1 MKFRILTGL
10 VLCNLIWSAHP
21 VMFKIILGQ
30 FSAPESAL
38 LRYGSAL
45 IAFVLVWLI
54 FNLQK
59 PFALVF
65 SRSGFWSMLT
75 LGALTFCIAPM
86 LQMVGIDKSRATDGS
101 LITALEP
108 LTAVLLAR
116 IFLRER
122 LGLSNVLSI
131 GLALAGFVLLS
142 EFSIDARAAGNLLI
156 LASCV
161 LEGAYS
167 VLGRKLLEKHGLVPL
182 FGSSLL
188 LGVVALLVTVTILS
202 ESGGGGGGFRI
213 RSSLGGSFMANHRCG
228 NLGGACRNLC
238 CLFFLADCTE
248 AGPGCQCCGDS
259 FYSAASGSPVGELV
273 YGRSAQPD
281 ADCGCHL
288 DSALPNSPCSYIES

>member
-1 MKFRILTGL
+1 
-10 VLCNLIWSAHP
+10 
-21 VMFKIILGQ
+21 MFKIILGQ

-202 ESGGGGGGFRI
+202 ESGGGVSGF
-213 RSSLGGSFMANHRCG
+213 GHR
-228 NLGGACRNLC
+228 
-238 CLFFLADCTE
+238 LAGVSWQTI
-248 AGPGCQCCGDS
+248 
-259 FYSAASGSPVGELV
+259 AAVIWVGPVGTCAAYFFWLTALKQV
-273 YGRSAQPD
+273 PVASVAVTLFIQPLL
-281 ADCGCHL
+281 G
-288 DSALPNSPCSYIES
+288 ALWGNWFMGDRLSLMQTAGAILILLSLTLPVLILNLRYERQKLI